1 MNDMKIYTPEG
12 VQDILG
18 NISYGKR
25 KIESKIMEL
34 FMSFGYEEIQTP
46 NIEYYDT
53 FAVERINAP
62 RKDV

>member
-34 FMSFGYEEIQTP
+34 FMSFATRKYKPQYRILR
-46 NIEYYDT
+46 YL
-53 FAVERINAP
+53 AVEKN
-62 RKDV
+62 